1 MPRDQVTNGFNEIR
15 SAADQLAGGSMK
27 DLLMYF
33 EKKLV
38 RWYWFMERIQMW
50 YTNEQRLWGW
60 EWQIEF

>member
-1 MPRDQVTNGFNEIR
+1 
-15 SAADQLAGGSMK
+15 MK